1 VFIVLL
7 LFAIAE
13 KASQNLISCC
23 LEDSNSKAG
32 DVMVKNTDLNQLC
45 WQQSRHRGSFCGL
58 SLPKQNSKPP

>member
-45 WQQSRHRGSFCGL
+45 
-58 SLPKQNSKPP
+58 